1 MKDRVEICLVD
12 DHQFIIDGIKRM
24 LVSEERLN
32 ISSEFTN
39 SKEALKAIE
48 SNQIKPDLLIS
59 DISMPEMDG
68 FELIKRVKTFNPT
81 LKILA
86 LTIHDNTSYIRDI
99 YFLKAE
105 GYLLKSSSKEQF
117 IEAINRI
124 MNDGLA
130 YSSELLNKLL
140 QEVHRT
146 KEDQNLIERLT
157 ERELEI
163 LKLIVQEKTSQEIGE
178 ELEISKQTVDTHRK
192 HIMQKT
198 EVKSIIGLVKLAYE
212 HGLV

>member
-1 MKDRVEICLVD
+1 MSELVTICLVD

-24 LVSEERLN
+24 LVSETN
-32 ISSEFTN
+32 FKISHEYTN
-39 SKEALKAIE
+39 SAEALRAIKNAE
-48 SNQIKPDLLIS
+48 IKPDLLIT
-59 DISMPEMDG
+59 DLSMPEIDG
-68 FELIKRVKTFNPT
+68 FELIEQVKQSQPDI
-81 LKILA
+81 KVLA

-99 YFLKAE
+99 YYLKAE
-105 GYLLKSSSKEQF
+105 GYLLKSSSKEEF

-124 MNDGLA
+124 MDNGLA
-130 YSSELLNKLL
+130 YSAELLNKLL
-140 QEVHRT
+140 IEVQRT
-146 KEDQNLIERLT
+146 KEDHNLIERLT

-163 LKLIVQEKTSQEIGE
+163 LKLIVQEKTSQEIGD

-212 HGLV
+212 HNLI

>member
-1 MKDRVEICLVD
+1 LKKQVEICIVD

-24 LVSEERLN
+24 LVSEDLLN
-32 ISSEFTN
+32 ISSEFT
-39 SKEALKAIE
+39 SSREALNAIKT
-48 SNQIKPDLLIS
+48 NQINPDLLIS

-68 FELIKRVKTFNPT
+68 FELIKSVKAFKPE

-124 MNDGLA
+124 ANNGLA
-130 YSSELLNKLL
+130 YSSEMLTKLL
-140 QEVHRT
+140 QEVQRT

-163 LKLIVQEKTSQEIGE
+163 LKLIVQEKTSQEIGD

-212 HGLV
+212 NGLV